1 MMTTKFTIPPI
12 KVLLI
17 VLLFAF
23 GKFYSQGT
31 NGAVGINTTTP
42 NANSVLD
49 VVSASNNK
57 GVLIPRLTETQRN
70 AIVINTAKDDGLTIY
85 NITEDCINYWSL
97 ADNEW
102 KSVCGQMGKAVF
114 TVDCSNTKAM
124 GTYVQTK
131 ELTASNYLSVS
142 VNVTKVGNYT
152 ITGTTTNG
160 YNFYGTGVFLNTGTQ
175 TIQVPGQGVPAAIQV
190 DTVGLNANGTDVTCT
205 PAVTV
210 NVLSPAGSYTMSC
223 GSATVNGVY
232 KVGTALT
239 AANTITLPVNVTAL
253 GSYTITTNT
262 VDGISFSGSGTFTS
276 TGNQNVT
283 LNGTGTPASTSVKT
297 LTITSDSQ
305 GGVSTTCTVQV
316 IVVIPIKKILH
327 IGNET
332 MYGYSAFTG
341 PSRSLMD
348 SPTNFGTTAAS
359 KVKAEGY
366 THISLNANPTDAA
379 LLTAL
384 NNKPDIVIIG
394 FDNSS
399 LNATQSGY
407 LVDYMNKK
415 GVVIAFQD
423 RTDSN
428 VSLNFLRVVFS
439 NPALTVGYVGGGAG
453 AVYPLANANDPIL
466 NGPFGDVRGKNWGED
481 ASTTVAITSNVNGV
495 IPYSYAQPINNTT
508 TYSGITGFRHS
519 NLNLVWFGDGGFLS
533 NENANGNQYP
543 SNTIEPF
550 VAPSTGGY
558 LPVQKSAYGYAGN
571 GYTAGS
577 MQVQNSILFAN
588 MLAWAIQQAEFNGI
602 NTQ

>member
-1 MMTTKFTIPPI
+1 M
-12 KVLLI
+12 
-17 VLLFAF
+17 LLFAF

-142 VNVTKVGNYT
+142 VNVTKVGSYT

-348 SPTNFGTTAAS
+348 SPTNFGTTASS

-366 THISLNANPTDAA
+366 THTSLNANPTDAA

-415 GVVIAFQD
+415 V
-423 RTDSN
+423 
-428 VSLNFLRVVFS
+428 L
-439 NPALTVGYVGGGAG
+439 
-453 AVYPLANANDPIL
+453 
-466 NGPFGDVRGKNWGED
+466 
-481 ASTTVAITSNVNGV
+481 
-495 IPYSYAQPINNTT
+495 
-508 TYSGITGFRHS
+508 
-519 NLNLVWFGDGGFLS
+519 
-533 NENANGNQYP
+533 
-543 SNTIEPF
+543 
-550 VAPSTGGY
+550 
-558 LPVQKSAYGYAGN
+558 
-571 GYTAGS
+571 
-577 MQVQNSILFAN
+577 
-588 MLAWAIQQAEFNGI
+588 
-602 NTQ
+602 

>member
-142 VNVTKVGNYT
+142 VNVTKVGSYT

-366 THISLNANPTDAA
+366 THISLGTNPTDAA